1 MRCTSAEGSY
11 PPPENQDRMNDC
23 MSDETKAPVAADAQA
38 PLDEQMLND
47 SSGYQA
53 CFGCGR
59 RNLDGLQLV
68 FRVEG
73 DEIVA
78 EYTPDERFQGFPGVL
93 HGGVLATM
101 LDETLSR
108 AAVYAGK
115 WMMTA
120 RLEIRYRRATP
131 IGQPLRVSAR
141 PTQVRSRLVSARGAV
156 RLASDPTVIFAEA
169 DGVFMPITADYEREM
184 VSQRPEL
191 ADFFER
197 QPR

>member
-1 MRCTSAEGSY
+1 
-11 PPPENQDRMNDC
+11 
-23 MSDETKAPVAADAQA
+23 MSDDTTIDQRI
-38 PLDEQMLND
+38 LND

-53 CFGCGR
+53 CFGCGG
-59 RNLDGLQLV
+59 RNPHGLALV
-68 FRVEG
+68 FRFEG

-120 RLEIRYRRATP
+120 RLEIRYRRAAP
-131 IGQPLRVSAR
+131 IGQALRVSAQ
-141 PTQVRSRLVSARGAV
+141 PTQVRSRMVSARGAV
-156 RLASDPTVIFAEA
+156 RLASDPQVVFAEA
-169 DGVFMPITADYEREM
+169 EGVFMPITAEYEREM

-191 ADFFER
+191 VDFFER
-197 QPR
+197 R

>member
-1 MRCTSAEGSY
+1 
-11 PPPENQDRMNDC
+11 
-23 MSDETKAPVAADAQA
+23 MSDEITI
-38 PLDEQMLND
+38 DERILND

-53 CFGCGR
+53 CFGCGG
-59 RNLDGLQLV
+59 RNPHGLALV

-120 RLEIRYRRATP
+120 RLEIRYRRAAP
-131 IGQPLRVSAR
+131 IGQALRVSAQ
-141 PTQVRSRLVSARGAV
+141 PTQVRSRMVSARGAV
-156 RLASDPTVIFAEA
+156 RLASDPQVVFAEA
-169 DGVFMPITADYEREM
+169 EGIFMPITAEYEREM

-191 ADFFER
+191 TDFFER
-197 QPR
+197 R

>member
-1 MRCTSAEGSY
+1 
-11 PPPENQDRMNDC
+11 
-23 MSDETKAPVAADAQA
+23 MSDETTI
-38 PLDEQMLND
+38 DERILND

-59 RNLDGLQLV
+59 RNPHGLALV

-120 RLEIRYRRATP
+120 RLEIRYRRAAP
-131 IGQPLRVSAR
+131 IGQALRVSAQ
-141 PTQVRSRLVSARGAV
+141 PSQVRSRMVSARGAV
-156 RLASDPTVIFAEA
+156 RLASDPQVVFAEA
-169 DGVFMPITADYEREM
+169 EGVFMPITAEYEREM

-191 ADFFER
+191 TDFFER
-197 QPR
+197 R

>member
-1 MRCTSAEGSY
+1 
-11 PPPENQDRMNDC
+11 
-23 MSDETKAPVAADAQA
+23 MSDDTTI
-38 PLDEQMLND
+38 DERILND

-53 CFGCGR
+53 CFGCGG
-59 RNLDGLQLV
+59 RNPHGLALV

-93 HGGVLATM
+93 HGGVLDTM

-120 RLEIRYRRATP
+120 RLEIRYRRAAP
-131 IGQPLRVSAR
+131 IGQALRVSAQ
-141 PTQVRSRLVSARGAV
+141 PTQVRSRMVSARGAV
-156 RLASDPTVIFAEA
+156 RLASDPQVVFAEA
-169 DGVFMPITADYEREM
+169 EGVFMPITAEYEREM

-191 ADFFER
+191 VDFFER
-197 QPR
+197 R

>member
-1 MRCTSAEGSY
+1 
-11 PPPENQDRMNDC
+11 
-23 MSDETKAPVAADAQA
+23 MSDNTYGETHI
-38 PLDEQMLND
+38 DERILND

-53 CFGCGR
+53 CFGCGG
-59 RNLDGLQLV
+59 RNPHGLALV
-68 FRVEG
+68 FRGEG

-108 AAVYAGK
+108 AAVFAGK

-120 RLEIRYRRATP
+120 RLEIRYRRAAP
-131 IGQPLRVSAR
+131 VGQALRVWAR
-141 PTQVRSRLVSARGAV
+141 PTQIRSRLVSARGAV
-156 RLASDPTVIFAEA
+156 ALASDPTIIYAEA
-169 DGVFMPITADYEREM
+169 EGVFMPITADYEREM

-197 QPR
+197 R

>member
-1 MRCTSAEGSY
+1 
-11 PPPENQDRMNDC
+11 
-23 MSDETKAPVAADAQA
+23 MSDETMI
-38 PLDEQMLND
+38 DERILND

-53 CFGCGR
+53 CFGCGG
-59 RNLDGLQLV
+59 RNPHGLALV

-78 EYTPDERFQGFPGVL
+78 DYTPDERFQGFPGVL

-108 AAVYAGK
+108 AAVYADK

-120 RLEIRYRRATP
+120 RLEIRYRRAAP
-131 IGQPLRVSAR
+131 IGQALRISAQ
-141 PTQVRSRLVSARGAV
+141 PTQVRSRMVSARGVV
-156 RLASDPTVIFAEA
+156 RLASDPQVIFAEA
-169 DGVFMPITADYEREM
+169 EGVFMPITADYEREM

-191 ADFFER
+191 TDFFER
-197 QPR
+197 R

>member
-1 MRCTSAEGSY
+1 
-11 PPPENQDRMNDC
+11 
-23 MSDETKAPVAADAQA
+23 MSDETTI
-38 PLDEQMLND
+38 DERILND

-53 CFGCGR
+53 CFGCGG
-59 RNLDGLQLV
+59 RNPHGLALV

-78 EYTPDERFQGFPGVL
+78 NYTPDERFQGFPGVL

-120 RLEIRYRRATP
+120 RLEIRYRRAAP
-131 IGQPLRVSAR
+131 IGQALRVSAQ
-141 PTQVRSRLVSARGAV
+141 PTQVRPRMVSARGVV
-156 RLASDPTVIFAEA
+156 RLASDPQVIFAEA
-169 DGVFMPITADYEREM
+169 EGVFMPITADYEREM

-191 ADFFER
+191 TDFFER
-197 QPR
+197 R

>member
-1 MRCTSAEGSY
+1 
-11 PPPENQDRMNDC
+11 
-23 MSDETKAPVAADAQA
+23 MSEKTTIDERI
-38 PLDEQMLND
+38 LND

-53 CFGCGR
+53 CFGCGG
-59 RNLDGLQLV
+59 RNPHGLALV

-78 EYTPDERFQGFPGVL
+78 DYTPDERFQGFPGVL

-120 RLEIRYRRATP
+120 RLEIRYRRAAP
-131 IGQPLRVSAR
+131 IGQALRVSAQ
-141 PTQVRSRLVSARGAV
+141 PTQVRSRMVSARGVV
-156 RLASDPTVIFAEA
+156 RLASDPQVIFAEA
-169 DGVFMPITADYEREM
+169 EGVFMPITADYEREM

-191 ADFFER
+191 TDFFEQR
-197 QPR
+197 